1 MIDSNTDP
9 RLFQCQIFMH
19 GLRLEFGLQ
28 WCLPIPISRVILLGI
43 VEQHAQDGT
52 FLVADGRG

>member
-1 MIDSNTDP
+1 M
-9 RLFQCQIFMH
+9 R
-19 GLRLEFGLQ
+19 GLRLECRLQ

-43 VEQHAQDGT
+43 VEQHARDGT